1 MIRLK
6 LNRNTTVQ
14 LAWVV
19 MIIYTF
25 AIGRS
30 DLKYIFPISMVKR
43 LCTYCSMLLLI
54 AKICFFSKFSK
65 TKIIYILFLF
75 VLIMAV
81 TFSSKNMSLPVYFL
95 FIVASTDIDFRELV
109 RVDIKTK
116 AFIVILLFVLGLLGV
131 VSFFSWEINGAVK
144 FSFGWG
150 HPNTFCGIVV
160 IIIMEWLYLKWD
172 RLTLKHYTVTL
183 LVLLFL
189 YTFAAS
195 RTTIY
200 TALFV
205 IGWVVLSKRNNV
217 LVNNRLAQ
225 FFCRYVVCI
234 TTGLSWGAVAL
245 YQSGAELGRRLNS
258 MLTTRLAWSAKYL
271 LRYGV
276 SLWGSDIDTVSSRQA
291 RITGESIQILD
302 MAYIRIFIEN
312 GLVYAVFFIIA
323 FCIIGKY
330 LIENNKKPELML
342 LLFFAI
348 IGIGSYASANLFSN
362 YMLLLFI
369 PSAFSRKNNKM
380 IRNKNTFAS
389 S

>member
-1 MIRLK
+1 MKKLK

-19 MIIYTF
+19 MVIYTF

-30 DLKYIFPISMVKR
+30 DLKYVFPIAVAKR
-43 LCTYCSMLLLI
+43 LCTYCSMLLLMV
-54 AKICFFSKFSK
+54 KICFLSKFSR

-75 VLIMAV
+75 ALIMAV

-95 FIVASTDIDFRELV
+95 FIVASADIDIRELI
-109 RVDIKTK
+109 RVDIKTR
-116 AFIVILLFVLGLLGV
+116 AFIVILLFVLGLFGV

-150 HPNTFCGIVV
+150 HPNTFCGTVV
-160 IIIMEWLYLKWD
+160 IIVMEWLYLKWD
-172 RLTLKHYTVTL
+172 KLSLKHYIVAL

-205 IGWVVLSKRNNV
+205 ISWAVLAKKNNV
-217 LVNNRLAQ
+217 LVNNRLSQ
-225 FFCRYVVCI
+225 FFCRCVVCI
-234 TTGLSWGAVAL
+234 MTGLSWGAVAL
-245 YQSGAELGRRLNS
+245 YQSGAALGRKLNS
-258 MLTTRLAWSAKYL
+258 ILTTRLAWSVKYL

-276 SLWGSDIDTVSSRQA
+276 SLWGRDIDTVSSRQA
-291 RITGESIQILD
+291 KITGESIQILD
-302 MAYIRIFIEN
+302 MAYIRLFIEN

-323 FCIIGKY
+323 FYIIGKY
-330 LIENNKKPELML
+330 LIENDKKPELML

-348 IGIGSYASANLFSN
+348 VGIGSYASANLFSN